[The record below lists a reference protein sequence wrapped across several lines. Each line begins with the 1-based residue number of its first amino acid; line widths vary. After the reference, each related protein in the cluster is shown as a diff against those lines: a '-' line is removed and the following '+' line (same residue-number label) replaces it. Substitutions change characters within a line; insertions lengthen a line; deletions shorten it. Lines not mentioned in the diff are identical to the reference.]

1 MAALLFN
8 TMAARADAQ
17 LPTVQ
22 QVFDKFA
29 TAVGGREAWA
39 QVQGRSEKGTAD
51 ITFAGMT
58 GSYERHSGA
67 PNKMRMIIDLGM
79 AKVDQGFDGT
89 VGWAV
94 QPTGQAQRLSAE
106 QEKSLGESVQVGAA
120 FLDVS
125 RFAKA
130 SVDAKETFDGVECY
144 KLSITSKLG
153 EERTEYFEVATGL
166 RRGAVT
172 KTPMGE
178 QRSMFREYKAFE
190 GRCDPHHR
198 GSVVHTARSLAVQG
212 PRRDREVAP
221 LSTRPASAIPL
232 SHARSTEGCERRV
245 APAAPQSPHAPI
257 ARDSSNTH
265 TSSSP
270 GCTRD

>member
-1 MAALLFN
+1 MRFVRHVGVAALVLS
-8 TMAARADAQ
+8 AVSARAEAQ

-29 TAVGGREAWA
+29 TAVGGRDAWA
-39 QVQGRSEKGTAD
+39 KVQGRSDKGTAD
-51 ITFAGMT
+51 ITFAGISGT
-58 GSYERHSGA
+58 YERHSGA

-190 GRCDPHHR
+190 GKQIPTKIVQVTPQGDVVLTTAEVSFTPPDP
-198 GSVVHTARSLAVQG
+198 SLFK
-212 PRRDREVAP
+212 AP
-221 LSTRPASAIPL
+221 D
-232 SHARSTEGCERRV
+232 G
-245 APAAPQSPHAPI
+245 I
-257 ARDSSNTH
+257 AK
-265 TSSSP
+265 
-270 GCTRD
+270 

>member
-1 MAALLFN
+1 MRFARHVGVAALVLS
-8 TMAARADAQ
+8 AVSARAEAQ

-22 QVFDKFA
+22 QVYDKFA
-29 TAVGGREAWA
+29 TAVGGRDAWSK
-39 QVQGRSEKGTAD
+39 VQGRSDKGTAD
-51 ITFAGMT
+51 ITFAGMS
-58 GSYERHSGA
+58 GSYERHTSA

-94 QPTGQAQRLSAE
+94 QPMGQASRMPPE
-106 QEKSLGESVQVGAA
+106 QEKSLGESLESGAG

-153 EERTEYFEVATGL
+153 EARTEYFEVATGL

-172 KTPMGE
+172 TSPMGE
-178 QRSMFREYKAFE
+178 QKAIFREYKAFDGKQIATKLVQSTPQGDVILTTAE
-190 GRCDPHHR
+190 VTFTLPDP
-198 GSVVHTARSLAVQG
+198 SLFK
-212 PRRDREVAP
+212 AP
-221 LSTRPASAIPL
+221 D
-232 SHARSTEGCERRV
+232 G
-245 APAAPQSPHAPI
+245 I
-257 ARDSSNTH
+257 AK
-265 TSSSP
+265 
-270 GCTRD
+270 

>member
-1 MAALLFN
+1 MRFARHVGVAALVLS
-8 TMAARADAQ
+8 AGSARAEAQ

-29 TAVGGREAWA
+29 TAVGGRDAWA
-39 QVQGRSEKGTAD
+39 KVQGRSDRGTAD
-51 ITFAGMT
+51 ITFAGIS

-94 QPTGQAQRLSAE
+94 QPGGAAQRMPAE
-106 QEKSLGESVQVGAA
+106 QEKTLGESIQVGAA

-130 SVDAKETFDGVECY
+130 SVDAKEVFDGVDCY
-144 KLSITSKLG
+144 KLSITSKAG

-178 QRSMFREYKAFE
+178 QKSMFRDYKPFDGKQIATKLVQSTPQGDVIITTTEVTFTPP
-190 GRCDPHHR
+190 DP
-198 GSVVHTARSLAVQG
+198 SLFK
-212 PRRDREVAP
+212 AP
-221 LSTRPASAIPL
+221 D
-232 SHARSTEGCERRV
+232 G
-245 APAAPQSPHAPI
+245 I
-257 ARDSSNTH
+257 AK
-265 TSSSP
+265 
-270 GCTRD
+270 

>member
-1 MAALLFN
+1 MRFVRHIGVAALVLS
-8 TMAARADAQ
+8 AASARAEAQ

-29 TAVGGREAWA
+29 TAVGGREAWSK
-39 QVQGRSEKGTAD
+39 VQGRSDKGTAE
-51 ITFAGMT
+51 ITFAGISGT
-58 GSYERHSGA
+58 YERHSGA

-94 QPTGQAQRLSAE
+94 QPMGQAQRMPAD
-106 QEKSLGESVQVGAA
+106 QEKSIGESMQVGAA

-144 KLSITSKLG
+144 KLSITSKAG

-178 QRSMFREYKAFE
+178 QKSMFRDYKAFE
-190 GRCDPHHR
+190 GKQIATKVVQVTPQGEVILTTTDVSFTPPDP
-198 GSVVHTARSLAVQG
+198 SLFK
-212 PRRDREVAP
+212 
-221 LSTRPASAIPL
+221 
-232 SHARSTEGCERRV
+232 
-245 APAAPQSPHAPI
+245 APAGI
-257 ARDSSNTH
+257 TK
-265 TSSSP
+265 
-270 GCTRD
+270 

>member
-1 MAALLFN
+1 MRFVRHVGVAALVLS
-8 TMAARADAQ
+8 ALSSRAEAQ

-29 TAVGGREAWA
+29 TAVGGRDAWSK
-39 QVQGRSEKGTAD
+39 VQGRSDKGTAE
-51 ITFAGMT
+51 ITFAGISGT
-58 GSYERHSGA
+58 YERHSGA

-94 QPTGQAQRLSAE
+94 QPMGQAQRMPAD
-106 QEKSLGESVQVGAA
+106 QEKSIGESMQVGAA

-144 KLSITSKLG
+144 KLSITSKAG

-178 QRSMFREYKAFE
+178 QKSMFREYKAFDGKQIATKVVQVTPQGDVILTTAE
-190 GRCDPHHR
+190 VSFTPPDP
-198 GSVVHTARSLAVQG
+198 SLFK
-212 PRRDREVAP
+212 AP
-221 LSTRPASAIPL
+221 DGITK
-232 SHARSTEGCERRV
+232 
-245 APAAPQSPHAPI
+245 
-257 ARDSSNTH
+257 
-265 TSSSP
+265 
-270 GCTRD
+270 

>member
-1 MAALLFN
+1 MRFVRHVGVAALVLS
-8 TMAARADAQ
+8 AVSSQAEAQ

-22 QVFDKFA
+22 QVFDNFA
-29 TAVGGREAWA
+29 TAVGGRDAWSK
-39 QVQGRSEKGTAD
+39 VQGRSDKGTAD
-51 ITFAGMT
+51 ITFAGIS
-58 GSYERHSGA
+58 GAYERHSGA

-94 QPTGQAQRLSAE
+94 QPMGQAQRMPAD
-106 QEKSLGESVQVGAA
+106 QEKSLGESMQVGAA

-144 KLSITSKLG
+144 KVSITSKGG
-153 EERTEYFEVATGL
+153 EERAEYFEVATGL

-178 QRSMFREYKAFE
+178 QKSVFREYKAFE
-190 GRCDPHHR
+190 GKQIATKIVQVTPQGDVILTTSEVSFTPPDP
-198 GSVVHTARSLAVQG
+198 SLFK
-212 PRRDREVAP
+212 AP
-221 LSTRPASAIPL
+221 DGITK
-232 SHARSTEGCERRV
+232 
-245 APAAPQSPHAPI
+245 
-257 ARDSSNTH
+257 
-265 TSSSP
+265 
-270 GCTRD
+270 

>member
-1 MAALLFN
+1 MRFVRHVGVAALVLS
-8 TMAARADAQ
+8 AVSARAEAQ

-29 TAVGGREAWA
+29 TAVGGRDAWA
-39 QVQGRSEKGTAD
+39 KVQGRSDKGTAD
-51 ITFAGMT
+51 ITFAGISGT
-58 GSYERHSGA
+58 YERHSGA

-89 VGWAV
+89 VGWAA
-94 QPTGQAQRLSAE
+94 QPTGQAQRMPAD
-106 QEKSLGESVQVGAA
+106 QEKSLSESMQVGAA

-125 RFAKA
+125 RFSKA

-144 KLSITSKLG
+144 KVSITSKLG

-178 QRSMFREYKAFE
+178 QKSMFRDYKAFDGKQIATKVVQVTPQGDVILTTAE
-190 GRCDPHHR
+190 VSFTPPDP
-198 GSVVHTARSLAVQG
+198 SLFK
-212 PRRDREVAP
+212 AP
-221 LSTRPASAIPL
+221 D
-232 SHARSTEGCERRV
+232 G
-245 APAAPQSPHAPI
+245 I
-257 ARDSSNTH
+257 AK
-265 TSSSP
+265 
-270 GCTRD
+270 

>member
-1 MAALLFN
+1 MRFSRQLGVAALILS
-8 TMAARADAQ
+8 AVSARAEAQ

-29 TAVGGREAWA
+29 TAIGGREAWA
-39 QVQGRSEKGTAD
+39 KVQGRSDKGTAD
-51 ITFAGMT
+51 ITFAGISGT
-58 GSYERHSGA
+58 YERHSGA

-94 QPTGQAQRLSAE
+94 QPMGQAQRMPAE
-106 QEKSLGESVQVGAA
+106 QEKSLGEAIQVGAA

-125 RFAKA
+125 RFSKA
-130 SVDAKETFDGVECY
+130 SVDAKEMFDSVECY

-153 EERTEYFEVATGL
+153 EEHTEYFEVASGL

-178 QRSMFREYKAFE
+178 QKSMFREYKAFE
-190 GRCDPHHR
+190 GKQIATKVVQVTPQGDVILTTTDVSFTPPDP
-198 GSVVHTARSLAVQG
+198 SLFK
-212 PRRDREVAP
+212 AP
-221 LSTRPASAIPL
+221 D
-232 SHARSTEGCERRV
+232 G
-245 APAAPQSPHAPI
+245 I
-257 ARDSSNTH
+257 AK
-265 TSSSP
+265 
-270 GCTRD
+270 

>member
-1 MAALLFN
+1 MRFVRHIGVAALVLS
-8 TMAARADAQ
+8 AASARAEAQ

-29 TAVGGREAWA
+29 TAVGGRDAWSK
-39 QVQGRSEKGTAD
+39 VQGRSDKGTAD
-51 ITFAGMT
+51 ITFAGVSGT
-58 GSYERHSGA
+58 YERHSGA

-94 QPTGQAQRLSAE
+94 QPMGQAQRMPADQE
-106 QEKSLGESVQVGAA
+106 QSIGESMQVGAA

-144 KLSITSKLG
+144 KLSITSKAG

-178 QRSMFREYKAFE
+178 QKSMFRDYKAFE
-190 GRCDPHHR
+190 GKQIATKVVQVTPQGEVILTTTEVSFMPPDP
-198 GSVVHTARSLAVQG
+198 SLFK
-212 PRRDREVAP
+212 
-221 LSTRPASAIPL
+221 
-232 SHARSTEGCERRV
+232 
-245 APAAPQSPHAPI
+245 APAGI
-257 ARDSSNTH
+257 TK
-265 TSSSP
+265 
-270 GCTRD
+270 